1 MWGNLA
7 KLFKTIDL
15 LSRPGGATKKEIAE
29 LSGTGERQVYRALD
43 SIQNMGVP
51 VYDDKP
57 EGEREK
63 TWFIEESYTKKLPN
77 MTVPDPGFTLPE
89 LFILSFI
96 KGSSSIFQNT
106 EISRYA
112 DSSFS
117 KLKSFASDKM
127 QDVFERIESAFIS
140 RERFAKNY
148 SGWEDLLMDI
158 LGAIISRKT
167 CTIQYNSFRSSS
179 IKEYQVHPLHL
190 FENDGGL
197 YLMAEIEESC
207 QIYTFAIERMKTVT
221 IRDKTFVYPPDFDA
235 AKFLNQSF
243 GIFMDECFDCSI
255 WFSADVARYIKEK
268 AWADNQTISEN
279 ADGSIILTMQ
289 TYGWA
294 DVKRWVLSF
303 GRDALVILPEKMKQE
318 IIEEHKKTMDL
329 YLG

>member
-7 KLFKTIDL
+7 KLFRLIDL

-29 LSGTGERQVYRALD
+29 LSGTGKRQVDRALN
-43 SIQNMGVP
+43 SIQNMGIP

-57 EGEREK
+57 EGVREK
-63 TWFIEESYTKKLPN
+63 SWFIEERYTRKLPN
-77 MTVPDPGFTLPE
+77 MTVPELGFTLPE
-89 LFILSFI
+89 LFILCFF

-127 QDVFERIESAFIS
+127 QDVFERMESAFIS

-148 SGWEDLLMDI
+148 SGLEDLLMDI
-158 LGAIISRKT
+158 LGAIISRKP
-167 CTIQYNSFRSSS
+167 CTIHYNSFRSSAV
-179 IKEYQVHPLHL
+179 KEYQVHPLHL

-207 QIYTFAIERMKTVT
+207 QIFTFAIERIKTVT
-221 IRDKTFVYPPDFDA
+221 IREKTFVYPPDFDA

-243 GIFMDECFDCSI
+243 GIFMDEFFDCSI
-255 WFSADVARYIKEK
+255 WFSADVARYITERT
-268 AWADNQTISEN
+268 WSDNQTITKK
-279 ADGSIILTMQ
+279 AGGSIILTMQ

-303 GRDALVILPEKMKQE
+303 GRDARVVAPDTLKTEILEE
-318 IIEEHKKTMDL
+318 IRQTTAL
-329 YLG
+329 YGQ